1 MKKAASI
8 LLVLAMILTYVTAFA
23 GDPWYCPDC
32 GQKNE
37 SNFCSN
43 CGAKRPDGSSG
54 GSSSTGGMVFEKIS
68 ANSDGSVVIS
78 WSGGQAPYKLQY
90 EWFVSDNYNL
100 GTDVT
105 RWNAE
110 ENLYNTSVTLKYDL
124 VPGERYWIIVT
135 DANGNSVWED
145 YHPKKETFTKIS
157 GANMVFSLRTKR
169 NKRSSTVQSFTAN
182 EIEREYLSVSYGA
195 TIKMNLGTRKQSLAC
210 TARMVL
216 FLPNGEPILFHV
228 EDCDIPGWMTAPGWL
243 DYYWDS
249 LWPTI
254 MECKGTI
261 PAGRYTF
268 RLYLDNG
275 LFGQQDFGIN

>member
-90 EWFVSDNYNL
+90 DWCVSDNYNL

-145 YHPKKETFTKIS
+145 YHPSPRFPAPIWFSPS
-157 GANMVFSLRTKR
+157 GPNATNGRPRFKASLPMRLNGNTSAYR
-169 NKRSSTVQSFTAN
+169 TVQ
-182 EIEREYLSVSYGA
+182 
-195 TIKMNLGTRKQSLAC
+195 QS
-210 TARMVL
+210 R
-216 FLPNGEPILFHV
+216 
-228 EDCDIPGWMTAPGWL
+228 
-243 DYYWDS
+243 
-249 LWPTI
+249 
-254 MECKGTI
+254 
-261 PAGRYTF
+261 
-268 RLYLDNG
+268 
-275 LFGQQDFGIN
+275 